1 MSQTPL
7 TEIELK
13 IIDPVLYNCRFKEI
27 LCEPPFAILK
37 GVYQDDQGR
46 FFDSDKRLL
55 QIEGSKV
62 SGTWEYHIDKPHPYW
77 LIPDKSPGGLVP
89 AKAIFPELNYSF
101 EIEGVH
107 WYNCDGKSFALGLY
121 VDEHGNLFAKKPQSR
136 DSSEQE
142 FVPVKIPY
150 QSTESVPGRFV
161 ASAELRFPINTDPE
175 TPRGSCIEAP
185 DAEEEAE
192 RPNPPVQ
199 YSLEEHW
206 VNPNIQDV
214 EIIVRDANVD
224 IQNSDDDSFGYGI
237 VAFKTHSVSSAEHQ
251 ETGKTCQFR
260 FDDPAKEI
268 HIFVPSKP
276 LERMKVYVTKG
287 NTSVDC
293 YVNEITV
300 SSSKGNVSLNTSS
313 SKIDITTQSGNIE
326 AIAPADNIN
335 IASQSGSVNLELTPE
350 QDGTMNISTME
361 GDVNIKLHNARASI
375 ACAVMNGGSSI
386 CSRYGEYTMRGGIS
400 VMSGNV
406 RVN

>member
-13 IIDPVLYNCRFKEI
+13 IIDPVLLNCRFKEI

-62 SGTWEYHIDKPHPYW
+62 SGTWEYHVDKRHPYW

-89 AKAIFPELNYSF
+89 AKAIFPEFNYSF
-101 EIEGVH
+101 VVEGVH

-121 VDEHGNLFAKKPQSR
+121 VDEHGNLFVKKPQSQG
-136 DSSEQE
+136 SSEQE
-142 FVPVKIPY
+142 LVPVKIPY
-150 QSTESVPGRFV
+150 QSTESVPGMIV
-161 ASAELRFPINTDPE
+161 ASAELCFPINTNPE
-175 TPRGSCIEAP
+175 TPRESCKEVP
-185 DAEEEAE
+185 DPEEEME
-192 RPNPPVQ
+192 CSESPLS
-199 YSLEEHW
+199 YDFEEHW
-206 VNPNIQDV
+206 VNPDIQDV
-214 EIIVRDANVD
+214 EIVVKNANVD
-224 IQNSDDDSFGYGI
+224 IQNSDDGSFGYGI
-237 VAFKTHSVSSAEHQ
+237 IGSKTHPMNPIQYQATVNSCHL
-251 ETGKTCQFR
+251 R
-260 FDDPAKEI
+260 FDEPVKEI
-268 HIFVPSKP
+268 HVFVPSKP
-276 LERMKVYVTKG
+276 LNRMKIYVTKG

-313 SKIDITTQSGNIE
+313 SIVGITTQSGNIE
-326 AIAPADNIN
+326 VIAPADNIN
-335 IASQSGSVNLELTPE
+335 IGSQSGSVNLELTPE
-350 QDGTMNISTME
+350 QDGTMNISTMK

-386 CSRYGEYTMRGGIS
+386 CSGHGECTMRGGIS

>member
-13 IIDPVLYNCRFKEI
+13 IIDPVLFNCRFKEI
-27 LCEPPFAILK
+27 LWEPPFAVLK

-62 SGTWEYHIDKPHPYW
+62 SGTREYHIDKPHPYW
-77 LIPDKSPGGLVP
+77 LIPEKSPGGLVP

-101 EIEGVH
+101 VVEGVH

-121 VDEHGNLFAKKPQSR
+121 VDEHGNLFVKKPQKQGT
-136 DSSEQE
+136 SEQE

-150 QSTESVPGRFV
+150 QSTEPVPGTIV
-161 ASAELRFPINTDPE
+161 ASAELCFPTSLSSE
-175 TPRGSCIEAP
+175 TPRESCKEVP
-185 DAEEEAE
+185 DPEEEVKC
-192 RPNPPVQ
+192 PNPPLS
-199 YSLEEHW
+199 YDFEEHW
-206 VNPNIQDV
+206 VNQNIQDV

-224 IQNSDDDSFGYGI
+224 IQNSDDGSFGYGI
-237 VAFKTHSVSSAEHQ
+237 VAFKTHSVSSAQHQ

-260 FDDPAKEI
+260 FDEPAKEI
-268 HIFVPSKP
+268 YVFVPIKP
-276 LERMKVYVTKG
+276 LNRMKVYVTKG

-313 SKIDITTQSGNIE
+313 SKIGITTQSGNIE

-350 QDGTMNISTME
+350 QDGTMNISTMK

-386 CSRYGEYTMRGGIS
+386 CSGYGNYTMRGGIS
-400 VMSGNV
+400 VMNGNV

>member
-1 MSQTPL
+1 MSQAPL

-77 LIPDKSPGGLVP
+77 LIPDRSPGGLVP
-89 AKAIFPELNYSF
+89 AKAIFPEVNYSF
-101 EIEGVH
+101 VVEGVY

-121 VDEHGNLFAKKPQSR
+121 VDERGNLFAKKPQSQG
-136 DSSEQE
+136 SSEQE

-150 QSTESVPGRFV
+150 QSTEPVPGTIV

-175 TPRGSCIEAP
+175 TPREACKKAP
-185 DAEEEAE
+185 DSEEAK
-192 RPNPPVQ
+192 RPHPPVQ
-199 YSLEEHW
+199 YNLEEHW
-206 VNPNIQDV
+206 LNPNIQDV

-224 IQNSDDDSFGYGI
+224 IQNSDDGSFGYGI
-237 VAFKTHSVSSAEHQ
+237 VSFKTSSASSAQHQ
-251 ETGKTCQFR
+251 EIGKTCQFR

-268 HIFVPSKP
+268 HVFVPSKP
-276 LERMKVYVTKG
+276 LKRMKVYVTKG

-300 SSSKGNVSLNTSS
+300 SSSKGSVFLNTSS
-313 SKIDITTQSGNIE
+313 SKIGITTQSGNIE
-326 AIAPADNIN
+326 VIAPADNVN

-350 QDGTMNISTME
+350 QNGVMNISTMK

-386 CSRYGEYTMRGGIS
+386 CSGYGEYTMRGGIS

>member
-46 FFDSDKRLL
+46 FFDSDKRLI
-55 QIEGSKV
+55 QIEGSKF

-77 LIPDKSPGGLVP
+77 LIPEKSPGGLVP

-101 EIEGVH
+101 VVEGVY

-121 VDEHGNLFAKKPQSR
+121 VDERGNLFVKKPQSQG
-136 DSSEQE
+136 SSEQE

-150 QSTESVPGRFV
+150 QSTEFVPGTIV
-161 ASAELRFPINTDPE
+161 ASAELRFPVSDNSE
-175 TPRGSCIEAP
+175 TPRESYKETP
-185 DAEEEAE
+185 DPEEAK

-214 EIIVRDANVD
+214 EIMVRDANVD
-224 IQNSDDDSFGYGI
+224 IQNSDDGSFGYGI
-237 VAFKTHSVSSAEHQ
+237 VSFKTSSVSSAQHQ
-251 ETGKTCQFR
+251 ETGKTCKFR
-260 FDDPAKEI
+260 FDDSAKEI
-268 HIFVPSKP
+268 HVFVPSKP
-276 LERMKVYVTKG
+276 LERMKVYITKG

-293 YVNEITV
+293 YVDEITV
-300 SSSKGNVSLNTSS
+300 SSSKGNVFLNTSS
-313 SKIDITTQSGNIE
+313 SIVGITTQSGNIE

-350 QDGTMNISTME
+350 QDGTMNISTMK

-375 ACAVMNGGSSI
+375 ACAVMNGSSSI
-386 CSRYGEYTMRGGIS
+386 CSGYGKYTMRGGIS

>member
-77 LIPDKSPGGLVP
+77 LIPEKSPGGLVP
-89 AKAIFPELNYSF
+89 AKAIFLEFNYSF
-101 EIEGVH
+101 AIEGVH
-107 WYNCDGKSFALGLY
+107 WYNCGGKSFALGLY
-121 VDEHGNLFAKKPQSR
+121 VDEHGNLFVKKPQGQG
-136 DSSEQE
+136 SSEQE

-150 QSTESVPGRFV
+150 PSTKPVPGTIV
-161 ASAELRFPINTDPE
+161 ASAELCFPVSDNSE
-175 TPRGSCIEAP
+175 TPRESYKEAP
-185 DAEEEAE
+185 DSEEVK
-192 RPNPPVQ
+192 RPHPLVQ

-224 IQNSDDDSFGYGI
+224 IQNSDDGSFGYGI
-237 VAFKTHSVSSAEHQ
+237 VAFKTHSVSSAQHQ

-276 LERMKVYVTKG
+276 LKRMKVYVTKG

-293 YVNEITV
+293 YVDKITI
-300 SSSKGNVSLNTSS
+300 SSSKGNVFLNTSS
-313 SKIDITTQSGNIE
+313 SIVGITTQSGNIE

-350 QDGTMNISTME
+350 QDGTMNISTMK
-361 GDVNIKLHNARASI
+361 GDVNVKLHNARASI

-386 CSRYGEYTMRGGIS
+386 CSGYGEYTMRGGIS

-406 RVN
+406 RVD

>member
-55 QIEGSKV
+55 QIEGNKV

-77 LIPDKSPGGLVP
+77 LIPDRSPGGLVP
-89 AKAIFPELNYSF
+89 AKAIFPEVDYSF

-121 VDEHGNLFAKKPQSR
+121 VDERGNLFVKKPQSQG
-136 DSSEQE
+136 SSEQE

-150 QSTESVPGRFV
+150 QTTEPVPGTIV
-161 ASAELRFPINTDPE
+161 ASAELRFPINANLE
-175 TPRGSCIEAP
+175 TPREPCKEPPGPKEVK
-185 DAEEEAE
+185 
-192 RPNPPVQ
+192 RPHLPVQ

-224 IQNSDDDSFGYGI
+224 IQNSDDGSFGYGI
-237 VAFKTHSVSSAEHQ
+237 VSFKTSSVSSAQYQ
-251 ETGKTCQFR
+251 EIGKTCKFR

-268 HIFVPSKP
+268 HVFVPSKP

-300 SSSKGNVSLNTSS
+300 SSSKGNVFLDTSS
-313 SKIDITTQSGNIE
+313 SKIGITTQSGNIE
-326 AIAPADNIN
+326 VIAPADNIN

-350 QDGTMNISTME
+350 QDGTMNISTMK
-361 GDVNIKLHNARASI
+361 GDVNVKLHNARVSI

-386 CSRYGEYTMRGGIS
+386 CSGYGEYTMRGGIS
-400 VMSGNV
+400 VMNGNV
-406 RVN
+406 QVD

>member
-27 LCEPPFAILK
+27 LCEPPFAVLK

-55 QIEGSKV
+55 QIEGNKV

-77 LIPDKSPGGLVP
+77 LIPDRSPGGFVP

-101 EIEGVH
+101 AIEGVH

-121 VDEHGNLFAKKPQSR
+121 VDEYGNLFAKKPQGQ
-136 DSSEQE
+136 DSSGQE

-150 QSTESVPGRFV
+150 SSTKPVPGTIV
-161 ASAELRFPINTDPE
+161 ASAELRFPVSDNPK
-175 TPRGSCIEAP
+175 TPRESCKEAP

-224 IQNSDDDSFGYGI
+224 IQNSDDGSLGYGI

-268 HIFVPSKP
+268 HVFVPSKH
-276 LERMKVYVTKG
+276 LKRMKVYVTKG

-313 SKIDITTQSGNIE
+313 SKISITTQSGNIE
-326 AIAPADNIN
+326 AVAPADNIN

-386 CSRYGEYTMRGGIS
+386 CSGYGEYTMRGGIS

>member
-77 LIPDKSPGGLVP
+77 LIPEKSLGGLVP

-101 EIEGVH
+101 VVEGVH

-121 VDEHGNLFAKKPQSR
+121 VDERGNLFAKKPQGQ
-136 DSSEQE
+136 DSSGQE

-150 QSTESVPGRFV
+150 QSTESVLGTIV
-161 ASAELRFPINTDPE
+161 ASAELRFPTSLNP
-175 TPRGSCIEAP
+175 EAP
-185 DAEEEAE
+185 RESCKEVPDPEEAE
-192 RPNPPVQ
+192 CPHPPVQ

-214 EIIVRDANVD
+214 EVMVRDANVD
-224 IQNSDDDSFGYGI
+224 IKNSDDGSFGYGI
-237 VAFKTHSVSSAEHQ
+237 VSFKMHSTSSAQYQ
-251 ETGKTCQFR
+251 ETGKACQFR

-268 HIFVPSKP
+268 HVFVPSKP

-293 YVNEITV
+293 YVDKITV

-313 SKIDITTQSGNIE
+313 SIVGITTQSGNIE

-350 QDGTMNISTME
+350 QDGTMNISTMK
-361 GDVNIKLHNARASI
+361 GDVNVKLHNARASI
-375 ACAVMNGGSSI
+375 ACAVMNGSSSI
-386 CSRYGEYTMRGGIS
+386 CSGYGEYTMRGGIS

-406 RVN
+406 NVE

>member
-13 IIDPVLYNCRFKEI
+13 IINSVLFNCRFKEI
-27 LCEPPFAILK
+27 LCEPPFAVLK

-62 SGTWEYHIDKPHPYW
+62 SGTWEYHIDKPYPYW
-77 LIPDKSPGGLVP
+77 LIPEKSPGGLVP
-89 AKAIFPELNYSF
+89 VKAIFPELNYSF

-121 VDEHGNLFAKKPQSR
+121 VDEHGNLFTKKPQSR

-150 QSTESVPGRFV
+150 QSTEPVPGTIV
-161 ASAELRFPINTDPE
+161 ASAELRFPTSLNPE
-175 TPRGSCIEAP
+175 APRESCKEAP
-185 DAEEEAE
+185 DPEEAK
-192 RPNPPVQ
+192 RSNPPVQ

-214 EIIVRDANVD
+214 EIIVRDANID
-224 IQNSDDDSFGYGI
+224 IQNSDDGSFGYGI

-268 HIFVPSKP
+268 HVFVPSKP
-276 LERMKVYVTKG
+276 LERMKVYITKG

-293 YVNEITV
+293 YVDKITV

-326 AIAPADNIN
+326 AIAPANNIN
-335 IASQSGSVNLELTPE
+335 ITSQSGSVNLELAPE
-350 QDGTMNISTME
+350 QDGTINISTMK
-361 GDVNIKLHNARASI
+361 GDVNIKLYNARASI

-386 CSRYGEYTMRGGIS
+386 CSGYGEYTMRGGIS

>member
-13 IIDPVLYNCRFKEI
+13 IIDPILYNCRFKEI
-27 LCEPPFAILK
+27 LREPPFAVLK

-46 FFDSDKRLL
+46 FFDSDKRQI

-77 LIPDKSPGGLVP
+77 LIPEKSSGGLVP

-101 EIEGVH
+101 AIEGVH

-121 VDEHGNLFAKKPQSR
+121 VDEYGNLFAKKPQKQ

-142 FVPVKIPY
+142 FVPIKIPY
-150 QSTESVPGRFV
+150 QSTKPVPGRFV
-161 ASAELRFPINTDPE
+161 ASAELRFPINTNPE
-175 TPRGSCIEAP
+175 TPREP
-185 DAEEEAE
+185 YKEPLDPEEVK
-192 RPNPPVQ
+192 RPHPPVQ
-199 YSLEEHW
+199 YNLEEHW

-214 EIIVRDANVD
+214 EIIVRDANID
-224 IQNSDDDSFGYGI
+224 IQNSKDDSFGYGI
-237 VAFKTHSVSSAEHQ
+237 VSSKTHSTSSAEYQ
-251 ETGKTCQFR
+251 EIGKTCKFR
-260 FDDPAKEI
+260 FDNPAKEI

-276 LERMKVYVTKG
+276 LNRMKVYVTKG

-313 SKIDITTQSGNIE
+313 SKIGITTQSGNIE
-326 AIAPADNIN
+326 VIAPADNIN
-335 IASQSGSVNLELTPE
+335 IGSQSGNVNLELTPE
-350 QDGTMNISTME
+350 QDGTMNISTMK

-386 CSRYGEYTMRGGIS
+386 CSGYGEYTMRGGIS

>member
-13 IIDPVLYNCRFKEI
+13 IIDPVLFNCRFKEI

-77 LIPDKSPGGLVP
+77 LIPDRSPEGLVP
-89 AKAIFPELNYSF
+89 VKAIFPELNYSF

-121 VDEHGNLFAKKPQSR
+121 VDEHGNLFTKKPQSQS
-136 DSSEQE
+136 SSEQE

-150 QSTESVPGRFV
+150 QSTEPVPGTIV

-175 TPRGSCIEAP
+175 TPREACKKAP
-185 DAEEEAE
+185 DSEEAK

-224 IQNSDDDSFGYGI
+224 IQNSDDGSFGYGI

-268 HIFVPSKP
+268 HVFVPNKP
-276 LERMKVYVTKG
+276 LERMKVYITKG
-287 NTSVDC
+287 NASVDC
-293 YVNEITV
+293 YVDEITV

-313 SKIDITTQSGNIE
+313 SKISITTQSGNIE
-326 AIAPADNIN
+326 AVAPADNIN

-386 CSRYGEYTMRGGIS
+386 CSGYGEYTMRGGIS